1 MMEQKI
7 LKLLAENA
15 RISEAEIAARL
26 NIAESTVKEVIKE
39 LKDRGVICGFTTILN
54 ENKIKDNKVK
64 ALIEVKVTPKREGG
78 FDQIAKRIANFPD
91 VTDLYLV
98 SGSFDLLLTVE
109 GESLQEVASFVS
121 EKLSTLDGIVST
133 ATVFLLKKYKE
144 SNRIMQNDEE
154 FERLKIC
161 P

>member
-1 MMEQKI
+1 MEQKI

>member
-1 MMEQKI
+1 MEQKI

-64 ALIEVKVTPKREGG
+64 ALIEVRVTPKREGG

-154 FERLKIC
+154 YERLKIC

>member
-1 MMEQKI
+1 MEQKI

-26 NIAESTVKEVIKE
+26 SIAESTVKEVIKE

-109 GESLQEVASFVS
+109 GDSLQEVASFVS

>member
-1 MMEQKI
+1 MEQKI

-15 RISEAEIAARL
+15 RISEAEIAVRL
-26 NIAESTVKEVIKE
+26 NITENMVKEVIKE

-78 FDQIAKRIANFPD
+78 FDQIAKRIANFPE
-91 VTDLYLV
+91 VTDLFLV

-154 FERLKIC
+154 YERLKIC

>member
-1 MMEQKI
+1 MEQKI

-154 FERLKIC
+154 YERLKIC